1 MSQMNQPPG
10 HPIPPSTALAAPAK
24 PKSGAAVFFGVLALI
39 GGIVAFLQAG
49 MRGHSAGWEMMA
61 IYSLPAAACALIG
74 IAIRRNGWTYAGL
87 VGGVLAIIGLLLGW

>member
-1 MSQMNQPPG
+1 MNQQPG
-10 HPIPPSTALAAPAK
+10 YPVAPNAAPVQPPK
-24 PKSGAAVFFGVLALI
+24 PKSGAAVFFGVVALI
-39 GGIVAFLQAG
+39 GGIFAFLQAG

-61 IYSLPAAACALIG
+61 IYSLPSLACALIG